1 MKKEKVVEFAS
12 LLNLVRM
19 HLPSKEYE
27 HSLRVM
33 QYVMCNPL
41 IPEEIHDDCI
51 CAAIAH
57 DLLED
62 SKVEARQLPIS
73 CSPNVATAIKLL
85 TKTENISYE
94 AYIKEIKRNSMSPTG
109 GQIAYWVKMA
119 DMKDHLAQSSTLTD
133 KLKEKYL
140 GALPFLLP

>member
-1 MKKEKVVEFAS
+1 MKKEKVREFTF
-12 LLNLVRM
+12 LLDLVRM
-19 HLPSKEYE
+19 NLASREYE

-62 SKVEARQLPIS
+62 SRVEARQLSVS
-73 CSPNVATAIKLL
+73 CSPNVLNAIKLL
-85 TKTENISYE
+85 TKPENMSYE
-94 AYIKEIKRNSMSPTG
+94 AYIKEIKRNSLLPTG
-109 GQIAYWVKMA
+109 GTIAYWVKMA

-133 KLKEKYL
+133 ALKEKYL
-140 GALPFLLP
+140 NALPYLMP